1 MIDIFESEISEL
13 NKLFWHSIYDEL
25 IKQINGEIQILY
37 DDFNDSIIVKVIID
51 RFNYTVCMTFPR
63 MKEFERY
70 KLLTQILQC
79 VRYNIY
85 KVVFK

>member
-25 IKQINGEIQILY
+25 TKQINGEIQILY
-37 DDFNDSIIVKVIID
+37 NDFNDSIIVKVIID
-51 RFNYTVCMTFPR
+51 RFNYTVCMTFPKR
-63 MKEFERY
+63 KEYDQY
-70 KLLTQILQC
+70 KLLNHILDY

-85 KVVFK
+85 EVVFK

>member
-37 DDFNDSIIVKVIID
+37 NDLMI
-51 RFNYTVCMTFPR
+51 
-63 MKEFERY
+63 
-70 KLLTQILQC
+70 Q
-79 VRYNIY
+79 
-85 KVVFK
+85 